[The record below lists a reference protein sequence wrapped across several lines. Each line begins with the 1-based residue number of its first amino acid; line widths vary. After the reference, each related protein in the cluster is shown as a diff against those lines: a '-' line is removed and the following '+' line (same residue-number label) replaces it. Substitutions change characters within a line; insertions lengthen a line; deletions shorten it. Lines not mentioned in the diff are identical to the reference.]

1 MCSMSLDLSKCYLK
15 QINFKKQWTLERA
28 GYLMS
33 EFMYLWYL
41 MNARLLSSGESEKK
55 NPER

>member
-1 MCSMSLDLSKCYLK
+1 MCGMSLDLRKCYLK
-15 QINFKKQWTLERA
+15 QINFKRQWSLQRE
-28 GYLMS
+28 GYLMN

-41 MNARLLSSGESEKK
+41 MNARLLSGESEKQ